1 LLETVRLG
9 CRRLPFCYASL
20 LMKARVVWAFVGLL
34 AVATAALELP
44 AADSELR
51 AVSLLL
57 RIADPGDASALA
69 HYGVHA
75 VEQSSVFTLNEGKTR
90 ARVYRPVGVE
100 HAPGM
105 VIVHGVHRLGI
116 DEPRLVA
123 FARDIAASGIVVLTP
138 ELRDVADYRITP
150 ASIAPIGEAA
160 RELAQMTGATQ
171 VSVMGL
177 SFAGGLAMLAAADP
191 RWSPF
196 ISSVVSVGGHD
207 DLQRVTTF
215 FATDEIPRPDGTV
228 EGRAGNEDGALVL
241 VYAHPEDFFP
251 AADVAGAREAIRLH
265 LWEQPRESDAVA
277 AKLSPTA
284 RATLKLLFEHKKD
297 AVRQELLASIA
308 KYSAEMAAVSPHGH
322 LQTLRADVLL
332 LHGSEDSVIPA
343 VETEW
348 LAHDADPHVVDALI
362 TPLLTHVD
370 VGKQPPLRER
380 LQLVHFMAD
389 MLSEA
394 NGERRRH

>member
-1 LLETVRLG
+1 MR
-9 CRRLPFCYASL
+9 
-20 LMKARVVWAFVGLL
+20 ARVVWAFVGLL

-44 AADSELR
+44 AGDSELR
-51 AVSLLL
+51 SVSLLL
-57 RIADPGDASALA
+57 RIADSKDASSLA

-75 VEQSSVFTLNEGKTR
+75 VEQSSIFTLPIGNTR
-90 ARVYRPVGVE
+90 ARIYRPVGVE

-138 ELRDVADYRITP
+138 ELRDVTDYRITP

-160 RELAQMTGATQ
+160 RELAKRTGATQ

-191 RWSPF
+191 RWAPYMSCV
-196 ISSVVSVGGHD
+196 ISIGGHD
-207 DLQRVTTF
+207 DLERVTTF
-215 FATDEIPRPDGTV
+215 FATDEIPRPDGAV
-228 EGRAGNEDGALVL
+228 EHRQAHEYGALVL

-251 AADVAGAREAIRLH
+251 AGDVAGAREAIRLH
-265 LWEQPRESDAVA
+265 LWEQPRESDEVA
-277 AKLSPTA
+277 AKLSPA
-284 RATLKLLFEHKKD
+284 AQAKLKLLFDHNKD
-297 AVRQELLASIA
+297 AIRQELLASIA
-308 KYSAEMAAVSPHGH
+308 KHSAEMAAVSPHGR

-348 LAHDADPHVVDALI
+348 LAHDADDHVVNALI

-394 NGERRRH
+394 NGERQGH